1 MLTIIMMFKVTLLMI
16 VKMMQLL
23 LKIMVKMTTHGDADK
38 PAADTA
44 SPGPALDGGRDLG
57 RGTAPGNTRPGE
69 QGQLDFITSQYN

>member
-1 MLTIIMMFKVTLLMI
+1 
-16 VKMMQLL
+16 
-23 LKIMVKMTTHGDADK
+23 MTTHGDAAK

>member
-23 LKIMVKMTTHGDADK
+23 LKIMVKMTTHGDAAK

-57 RGTAPGNTRPGE
+57 RWTAPGNTRSG
-69 QGQLDFITSQYN
+69 GTRAIGFYYITI